1 LGQLEVIKNLKEM
14 KKEKSE
20 MGRKARSLYYKL
32 NFYGPGE

>member
-20 MGRKARSLYYKL
+20 MGRKAKILYYKL